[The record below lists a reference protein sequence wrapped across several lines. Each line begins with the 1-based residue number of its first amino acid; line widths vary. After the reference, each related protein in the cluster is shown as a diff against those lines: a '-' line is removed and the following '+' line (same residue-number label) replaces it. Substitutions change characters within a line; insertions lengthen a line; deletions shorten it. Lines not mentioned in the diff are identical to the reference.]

1 TQAESRDSLELTAQG
16 DQTKEAG
23 TMNQISAV
31 LGVLVAILAVAS
43 SIPMPD
49 SGSCSSAYKAH
60 PSDCN
65 AFYQCVSGKD
75 VAQRCGKGLHWN
87 AKSNVCDWPDS
98 AGCKSGGKTSG
109 DDDGEGSDGSD
120 SETVA
125 RAAVIQAP
133 AKNQSQ
139 EVTAAAA
146 AQRAMNVQKAARNQ
160 SVQQRILKILSSSL
174 TPIHIGQNNCPK
186 SSESGDSSESSG
198 DSSTSEESVP
208 GSKSSSESE
217 EDDEGD
223 DDDEDEGD
231 DDDEDEG
238 DDDEEDEGDDD
249 EDEGDD
255 DDEDEGDD
263 DEEDEGDDDDEDE
276 EDEGDDDDEEEE
288 EEESESGDS
297 SESSGDSSTSEE
309 SVPGSDSSSSESNEC
324 PESSK
329 KPKCPAKDPKNS
341 VFFPH
346 SDPHWYFHCS
356 NGVAYCQ
363 PCPSPLVW
371 NSECDTCDWEGQNN
385 CPKSSESGDSSE
397 SSGDSSTSE
406 ESVPGSDSS
415 SESEE

>member
-1 TQAESRDSLELTAQG
+1 
-16 DQTKEAG
+16 
-23 TMNQISAV
+23 TMKQMSAV
-31 LGVLVAILAVAS
+31 LGVLVTILAVAS
-43 SIPMPD
+43 SIPKPD
-49 SGSCSSAYKAH
+49 GGSCSSEFSAH

-65 AFYQCVSGKD
+65 AFYQCVSGKN

-120 SETVA
+120 S
-125 RAAVIQAP
+125 
-133 AKNQSQ
+133 
-139 EVTAAAA
+139 
-146 AQRAMNVQKAARNQ
+146 
-160 SVQQRILKILSSSL
+160 
-174 TPIHIGQNNCPK
+174 
-186 SSESGDSSESSG
+186 GDSS
-198 DSSTSEESVP
+198 
-208 GSKSSSESE
+208 K
-217 EDDEGD
+217 
-223 DDDEDEGD
+223 
-231 DDDEDEG
+231 
-238 DDDEEDEGDDD
+238 
-249 EDEGDD
+249 
-255 DDEDEGDD
+255 
-263 DEEDEGDDDDEDE
+263 
-276 EDEGDDDDEEEE
+276 
-288 EEESESGDS
+288 
-297 SESSGDSSTSEE
+297 SSGDSSTSEE
-309 SVPGSDSSSSESNEC
+309 SVPGSDSSSSSSESNEC

-371 NSECDTCDWEGQNN
+371 NSECNTCDWEGQNN
-385 CPKSSESGDSSE
+385 CPKSSESGDTSE